1 MNDVAKIHFPP
12 MPSNQNDPSPLRIG
26 PVRASELD
34 HLVEACVVR
43 SGTSRIIVVD
53 GRTLPPHMDPSEIA
67 DHLLGR
73 GDLADGLGG
82 EHYQLNKVAI
92 WSASSEDVAEFHFFN
107 LDPTLKTIT
116 VGSECGHA
124 AAAVGM
130 VAAVSEPRRFN
141 SISVPVHSLD
151 TGQRFEYRSHDAGRC
166 WNAPCTL
173 RLFPEASP
181 PAIHSKVAAQDHR
194 EDIPFDVVHH
204 GNSFALVP
212 GISGLESAK
221 IRRQIALSTVEM
233 ARRDRRTN
241 DRPEYVR
248 VLPYEIEWL
257 SDTTATVTA
266 TCFNGEVR
274 HKSLP
279 ISGAIALCDLLALK
293 RVDEFPP
300 PGDPQRMRF
309 EFELQSPHGTKPG
322 NVELVRRDDSW
333 MVDWTG
339 YDADVRL
346 LFACNAV
353 IPLPKGR

>member
-1 MNDVAKIHFPP
+1 MS
-12 MPSNQNDPSPLRIG
+12 SNLDGPTPLRID
-26 PVRASELD
+26 PIRDSELD
-34 HLVEACVVR
+34 HLVEAFVVR

-53 GRTLPPHMDPSEIA
+53 GRTLPSGMEPPEIA

-73 GDLADGLGG
+73 GDLDDGLGG

-92 WSASSEDVAEFHFFN
+92 WKSSSEGVAEFHFFN

-124 AAAVGM
+124 AAEVGM
-130 VAAVSEPRRFN
+130 VAAISEPKRFDP
-141 SISVPVHSLD
+141 IAVPIQSLD
-151 TGQRFEYRSHDAGRC
+151 TGQRFEFHSHDSGRC
-166 WNAPCTL
+166 WNGPCTL
-173 RLFPEASP
+173 RLLAEASP
-181 PAIHSKVAAQDHR
+181 PSIHAAVAAQAHR
-194 EDIPFDVVHH
+194 EDIPFEVVHH

-212 GISGLESAK
+212 GISGLESAA
-221 IRRQIALSTVEM
+221 IRRQIARTTAEM
-233 ARRDRRTN
+233 ASRDRRTN
-241 DRPEYVR
+241 NGPEYVR
-248 VLPYEIEWL
+248 VMPYEIEWL

-293 RVDEFPP
+293 RASESPRF
-300 PGDPQRMRF
+300 GDLEALRF

-322 NVELVRRDDSW
+322 NVELVRRHGSW

-339 YDADVRL
+339 YDAEVRL

-353 IPLPKGR
+353 IPLPEGS

>member
-1 MNDVAKIHFPP
+1 
-12 MPSNQNDPSPLRIG
+12 
-26 PVRASELD
+26 
-34 HLVEACVVR
+34 
-43 SGTSRIIVVD
+43 
-53 GRTLPPHMDPSEIA
+53 
-67 DHLLGR
+67 
-73 GDLADGLGG
+73 
-82 EHYQLNKVAI
+82 
-92 WSASSEDVAEFHFFN
+92 
-107 LDPTLKTIT
+107 
-116 VGSECGHA
+116 
-124 AAAVGM
+124 
-130 VAAVSEPRRFN
+130 
-141 SISVPVHSLD
+141 
-151 TGQRFEYRSHDAGRC
+151 
-166 WNAPCTL
+166 
-173 RLFPEASP
+173 
-181 PAIHSKVAAQDHR
+181 
-194 EDIPFDVVHH
+194 
-204 GNSFALVP
+204 
-212 GISGLESAK
+212 
-221 IRRQIALSTVEM
+221 M

-346 LFACNAV
+346 PAFWPPFGRVVVACLLGQGDDLLRRRPA
-353 IPLPKGR
+353 KGRDLLEGAAVWRHNGILPLLFGATHFLP